1 MSVATLRPSALFA
14 LALTALAGLP
24 VAAEPIRDA
33 FPEVYDAVD
42 AETQAVLDRLDLK
55 HGLQPLGDGFAQVAV
70 AEGYYFLDPE
80 ASQLVLHELWGNPPA
95 PPPLGMIFPA
105 DASPL
110 DDSWGLT
117 IDFDPIGHVSDED
130 AAGYDYDD
138 LLRQMQ
144 DDTAEENKWRI
155 ENGYQAI
162 VLKGW
167 AEPPHY
173 DAAERELYWA
183 KTLYFA
189 GDDGDTLNYNI
200 RELGR
205 KGVLV
210 ENFIAGSHQLEAV
223 KAAVPDV
230 RQMISYTDGNR
241 YADFQPGVDT
251 VAAVGIGGLIA
262 GKVLSKAGL
271 LAVLLVVLKKGG
283 FLVFLPLAWIGR
295 KLLGRRG
302 GQGGV

>member
-1 MSVATLRPSALFA
+1 MSAFPHRLSAVFSLV
-14 LALTALAGLP
+14 LAAFAGLP
-24 VAAEPIRDA
+24 AMAEPFRDV
-33 FPEVYDAVD
+33 FPEVYDAAD
-42 AETQAVLDRLDLK
+42 AETRDILERIDLK
-55 HGLQPLGDGFAQVAV
+55 YNVQPLGDGFAQVTV
-70 AEGYYFLDPE
+70 AEGYYFLDPA
-80 ASQLVLHELWGNPPA
+80 ASQLVLQELWGNPPGQ
-95 PPPLGMIFPA
+95 PPLGMIFPA
-105 DASPL
+105 HASPL

-117 IDFDPIGHVSDED
+117 IDFDPMGYVSDED
-130 AAGYDYDD
+130 AADYDYDALLKQMRDD
-138 LLRQMQ
+138 LV
-144 DDTAEENKWRI
+144 EENEWRI
-155 ENGYQAI
+155 ENDYQTI
-162 VLKGW
+162 TLKGW

-183 KTLYFA
+183 KTLYFD
-189 GDDGDTLNYNI
+189 GDSGDTLNYNI

-210 ENFIAGSHQLEAV
+210 ENFIAGADQLEAV
-223 KAAVPDV
+223 RAAVPDV

-283 FLVFLPLAWIGR
+283 FLIFVPLAW
-295 KLLGRRG
+295 LGRRLFRRREG
-302 GQGGV
+302 SGEA

>member
-1 MSVATLRPSALFA
+1 M
-14 LALTALAGLP
+14 
-24 VAAEPIRDA
+24 AEPFQAA

-42 AETQAVLDRLDLK
+42 PGTQALLARLDLK
-55 HGLQPLGDGFAQVAV
+55 RGVQTLGDGFAQVAV
-70 AEGYYFLDPE
+70 SQGYYFLDPE
-80 ASQLVLHELWGNPPA
+80 DSQLVLQDLWGNPPGPA
-95 PPPLGMIFPA
+95 PLGMIFPA
-105 DASPL
+105 AASPL

-117 IDFDPIGHVSDED
+117 IEFDPMGYVSDED
-130 AAGYDYDD
+130 AAGYDYDA
-138 LLRQMQ
+138 LLTQMQ
-144 DDTAEENKWRI
+144 QDMAQENQWRV
-155 ENGYQAI
+155 ENGYQEI

-183 KTLYFA
+183 KTLFFV
-189 GDDGDTLNYNI
+189 GDSGDTLNYNI

-210 ENFIAGSHQLEAV
+210 ENFIAGSDQLAAV

-230 RQMISYTDGNR
+230 RRMISYTEGNR
-241 YADFQPGVDT
+241 YADYQPGVDT

-271 LAVLLVVLKKGG
+271 LAMLMVLLKKGG
-283 FLVFLPLAWIGR
+283 FLIFVPLAWLGR
-295 KLLGRRG
+295 KLFARRG
-302 GQGGV
+302 GSGEA